1 MESLKIANLEQ
12 VKAHEVLMYYEMM
25 HKMHIVIRLH
35 RVAKVWLRHY
45 IIDENNYAFLAGRQV
60 NYAGAYD

>member
-1 MESLKIANLEQ
+1 
-12 VKAHEVLMYYEMM
+12 MYYEMM